1 MNGVELAVVA
11 TVVALAAA
19 AQMVSG
25 FGFALLAVPLMGLA
39 IDVKTAVV
47 VCTICGTASNTYQ
60 AIVDRAD
67 RDTGLAIRLII
78 ASILGMPL
86 GWFLLEH
93 STSDQLKVVVGLMV
107 LVAVVLVSRASN
119 RAVQWRPL
127 DWIAGFTSGVLAIAT
142 STNGPPLVV
151 LLRAKKLAPQV
162 FRSTINSVFCVVA
175 LVSIAVFAMGG
186 RITGSVGKAI
196 VTAIPGLVIGI
207 WFGRVVRG
215 RLSEATFWRLVLTM
229 LIGTAVAS
237 IVTGLV

>member
-1 MNGVELAVVA
+1 MAVVA
-11 TVVALAAA
+11 AVVALAAA

-47 VCTICGTASNTYQ
+47 ICTICGTASNTYQ

-67 RDTGLAIRLII
+67 RDNGLALRLIV
-78 ASILGMPL
+78 ASIAGMPV
-86 GWFLLEH
+86 GWMLLEH
-93 STSDQLKVVVGLMV
+93 ATTDQLKVIVGFMV
-107 LVAVVLVSRASN
+107 LVAVVLVSRGSN
-119 RAVQWRPL
+119 QAVQWRPFDL
-127 DWIAGFTSGVLAIAT
+127 VAGFVSGVLAIAT

-151 LLRAKKLAPQV
+151 LLRAKRLSPQV

-175 LVSIAVFAMGG
+175 LVSIAVFAFGG
-186 RITGSVGKAI
+186 RITGSVGKAAVI
-196 VTAIPGLVIGI
+196 AIPGLTIGI

-215 RLSEATFWRLVLTM
+215 RLSERVFWRLVIAT

-237 IVTGLV
+237 IATGLA

>member
-1 MNGVELAVVA
+1 MTGIEFAVVA
-11 TVVALAAA
+11 SVVAVAAA

-39 IDVKTAVV
+39 IDVKSAVV
-47 VCTICGTASNTYQ
+47 ICTICGTASNTFQ

-67 RDTGLAIRLII
+67 RDNGLALRLIV
-78 ASILGMPL
+78 ASLLGMPI
-86 GWFLLEH
+86 GWLLLEH
-93 STSDQLKVVVGLMV
+93 ATSDQLKVVVGFMV

-151 LLRAKKLAPQV
+151 LLRAKKLSPQV

-186 RITGSVGKAI
+186 RITGSVGKAAMI
-196 VTAIPGLVIGI
+196 ALPGLAIGI

-215 RLSEATFWRLVLTM
+215 RLSERVFWRLVLAT

>member
-1 MNGVELAVVA
+1 MVVVA
-11 TVVALAAA
+11 AVVALAAA

-47 VCTICGTASNTYQ
+47 ICTICGTASNTFQ

-67 RDTGLAIRLII
+67 RDNGLALRLII
-78 ASILGMPL
+78 ASIVGMPI
-86 GWFLLEH
+86 GWLLLEH
-93 STSDQLKVVVGLMV
+93 ATTDQLKVIVGCMV
-107 LVAVVLVSRASN
+107 LVAVALVSRAPN
-119 RAVQWRPL
+119 RALQWRSL
-127 DWIAGFTSGVLAIAT
+127 DWVAGVVSGVLAIAT

-151 LLRAKKLAPQV
+151 LLRAKKLSPQV

-175 LVSIAVFAMGG
+175 LVSIAVFAFGG
-186 RITGSVGKAI
+186 RITGSVGKAAVI
-196 VTAIPGLVIGI
+196 AIPGLAIGI

-215 RLSEATFWRLVLTM
+215 RLSERVFWRLVLAT

-237 IVTGLV
+237 IATGLA